1 MRCLHAWYRVCL
13 GQALKCASYSRNT
26 HAAMRSITGAVL
38 LPSRPSSVCLVRS
51 CMSPQ
56 ATDTCGRWMQVASR
70 PGITVGQLQEEF
82 TRWDEQYDSSA
93 AAAGP
98 AKRRLRNDF
107 IRGTYQQLLSNV
119 EAAQSQ
125 RLQEAERQ
133 AKEVGGCLH
142 EVFLCSA
149 LGKTCAGAR
158 NSGSIVQDCC
168 SACDER
174 WQATGCFTLSEGRQ

>member
-1 MRCLHAWYRVCL
+1 M
-13 GQALKCASYSRNT
+13 
-26 HAAMRSITGAVL
+26 
-38 LPSRPSSVCLVRS
+38 
-51 CMSPQ
+51 
-56 ATDTCGRWMQVASR
+56 
-70 PGITVGQLQEEF
+70 GQLQEEF

-119 EAAQSQ
+119 ESAQSQ

-142 EVFLCSA
+142 KPFICSA
-149 LGKTCAGAR
+149 PSKTCAGAH
-158 NSGSIVQDCC
+158 NSGSIAQPCC
-168 SACDER
+168 SAYDER
-174 WQATGCFTLSEGRQ
+174 WQVIGCSMLSGD